1 MFPVALPT
9 LFLFVS
15 TPPLLLTTAA
25 TFLSECPPDNL
36 VLFELLCQLRNIPFT
51 DWPYAILMPTTQ
63 VKKKAGI
70 SSRVLYLTGFST
82 WKKCWLQLPAEILC
96 SYEIGLTQKSWVL
109 QKHCS
114 WQTFCALQCVV
125 YVRKISGKIVPKHTH
140 VTSAQQMAHLW
151 ATLRYSPQKC
161 TGKFYLIFAKGI
173 IIPLS
178 R

>member
-1 MFPVALPT
+1 MRLFHSYFSFTRFHVSNCLANT
-9 LFLFVS
+9 LLVLS
-15 TPPLLLTTAA
+15 TPPLLLSSAA
-25 TFLSECPPDNL
+25 TFLTEHPPDNL
-36 VLFELLCQLRNIPFT
+36 VLFEFLCQPCNIPFT

-70 SSRVLYLTGFST
+70 SSRVLCLTGFST

-96 SYEIGLTQKSWVL
+96 SYEIGLTQRSWVL

-140 VTSAQQMAHLW
+140 MSQAHNRW
-151 ATLRYSPQKC
+151 PIYGQH
-161 TGKFYLIFAKGI
+161 
-173 IIPLS
+173 
-178 R
+178 